1 MLITGMV
8 HTSALGTSQALLIVI
23 FSCPFCLQAWGDC
36 VLQYF
41 VDLVVGNTSTTDS
54 LISAINPSP
63 AGLCS
68 VSPTACTYL
77 DTNGYDPTS
86 NSGGSGGCA
95 SRELATIEQIIS
107 CPAPASS
114 PPPPPVADSPPPP
127 EQLSPPPSLSPPP
140 PAPAATN
147 DSFYVQWVVTPES
160 NGSCPAPNAAEIMA
174 IIARMQNDF
183 ANFSSDI
190 QSVAVTPVNTS
201 TRVSVCLG
209 VPVLQA
215 ALLYLSCTLGTCRV
229 CHASLWFRGD
239 NSLRPFGL
247 WLHSIR

>member
-1 MLITGMV
+1 MLIFV
-8 HTSALGTSQALLIVI
+8 
-23 FSCPFCLQAWGDC
+23 SCPFCLQAWGDC

-77 DTNGYDPTS
+77 DNNGYDPTS
-86 NSGGSGGCA
+86 DSGGSGGCA
-95 SRELATIEQIIS
+95 SRELATIERIIS

-114 PPPPPVADSPPPP
+114 PPPPPVAASPPPP

-140 PAPAATN
+140 PAPSATN
-147 DSFYVQWVVTPES
+147 DSFYVQWVVTPTS
-160 NGSCPAPNAAEIMA
+160 NGSCPAPNAEEVMA
-174 IIARMQNDF
+174 LIARMRNDF
-183 ANFSSDI
+183 GNFSSDI

-201 TRVSVCLG
+201 TRVSGCLG
-209 VPVLQA
+209 VCVCLCVCVCVCVA
-215 ALLYLSCTLGTCRV
+215 SCTFFES
-229 CHASLWFRGD
+229 HIGD
-239 NSLRPFGL
+239 LP
-247 WLHSIR
+247 SIPCSSVG

>member
-1 MLITGMV
+1 M
-8 HTSALGTSQALLIVI
+8 
-23 FSCPFCLQAWGDC
+23 
-36 VLQYF
+36 LQYF
-41 VDLVVGNTSTTDS
+41 VDLVVGNTSTTGS

-77 DTNGYDPTS
+77 DNNGYDPTS

-160 NGSCPAPNAAEIMA
+160 NGSCPAPDAVEIMA
-174 IIARMQNDF
+174 LIARMQIDF

-190 QSVAVTPVNTS
+190 QSVAVTPDNTT
-201 TRVSVCLG
+201 TRVSGCLR
-209 VPVLQA
+209 VPVSQA
-215 ALLYLSCTLGTCRV
+215 ALLCFSCTLGTCRA
-229 CHASLWFRGD
+229 CHASLWLEGD
-239 NSLRPFGL
+239 SSQAL
-247 WLHSIR
+247 WTLAPQYWITSAATAAPSAAVLVTGMVYLVLLV

>member
-1 MLITGMV
+1 MLMIGMV
-8 HTSALGTSQALLIVI
+8 YINTSALGTSQPLLIVI
-23 FSCPFCLQAWGDC
+23 SSCLFCLQAWGDC

-54 LISAINPSP
+54 LITAINPSP

-114 PPPPPVADSPPPP
+114 PPPPPVADSPPP
-127 EQLSPPPSLSPPP
+127 SPPPPSPPP

-147 DSFYVQWVVTPES
+147 DSFYVQWVITPES
-160 NGSCPAPNAAEIMA
+160 GGSCPAPDADIFLNAMPAKMPV
-174 IIARMQNDF
+174 DF
-183 ANFSSDI
+183 ANFNSDI
-190 QSVAVTPVNTS
+190 QSVTVTPVNIT
-201 TRVSVCLG
+201 TRVSGWLG
-209 VPVLQA
+209 VYVLQA
-215 ALLYLSCTLGTCRV
+215 ALVYLSYTLGTCIVR
-229 CHASLWFRGD
+229 HASLWLRG
-239 NSLRPFGL
+239 NSSHMTFGL
-247 WLHSIR
+247 

>member
-1 MLITGMV
+1 MLIAV
-8 HTSALGTSQALLIVI
+8 SL
-23 FSCPFCLQAWGDC
+23 SCVCCPCSPLQPWGDC
-36 VLQYF
+36 VLQYD

-54 LISAINPSP
+54 LITAINTSP
-63 AGLCS
+63 TQLCS
-68 VSPTACTYL
+68 VSPIACTYL

-114 PPPPPVADSPPPP
+114 PPPPEQSPPPP
-127 EQLSPPPSLSPPP
+127 SASPPP

-160 NGSCPAPNAAEIMA
+160 NGSCPAPDAAEVMA
-174 IIARMQNDF
+174 LIARMQNDF

-190 QSVAVTPVNTS
+190 QSVVVTPVNTS
-201 TRVSVCLG
+201 NRVSACITVALTSWRLVKQLINRTCPTG
-209 VPVLQA
+209 
-215 ALLYLSCTLGTCRV
+215 ALLIAR
-229 CHASLWFRGD
+229 H
-239 NSLRPFGL
+239 
-247 WLHSIR
+247 

>member
-1 MLITGMV
+1 MLIFV
-8 HTSALGTSQALLIVI
+8 
-23 FSCPFCLQAWGDC
+23 SCPFCLQAWGDC

-77 DTNGYDPTS
+77 DNNGYDPTS
-86 NSGGSGGCA
+86 DSGGSGGCA
-95 SRELATIEQIIS
+95 SRELATIERIIS

-114 PPPPPVADSPPPP
+114 PPPPPVAASPPPP

-140 PAPAATN
+140 PAPSATN
-147 DSFYVQWVVTPES
+147 DSFYVQWVVTPTS
-160 NGSCPAPNAAEIMA
+160 NGSCPAPNAEEVMA
-174 IIARMQNDF
+174 LIARMRNDF
-183 ANFSSDI
+183 GNFSSDI

-201 TRVSVCLG
+201 TRVSGCLG
-209 VPVLQA
+209 V
-215 ALLYLSCTLGTCRV
+215 CV
-229 CHASLWFRGD
+229 CLCVCVCVCCK
-239 NSLRPFGL
+239 
-247 WLHSIR
+247 LHLF